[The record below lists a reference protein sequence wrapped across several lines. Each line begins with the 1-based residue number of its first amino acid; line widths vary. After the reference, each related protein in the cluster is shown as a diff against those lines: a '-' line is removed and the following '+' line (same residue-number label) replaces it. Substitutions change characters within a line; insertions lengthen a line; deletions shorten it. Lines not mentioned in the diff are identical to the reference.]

1 MLKNHNSVLPLS
13 NKTKVFIENREFLPK
28 HDWWKDKIVGTK
40 RMGYGVN
47 IEMLKKH
54 FEIVDTPEEADC
66 AMVFIHAPSSQRGHS
81 YTDLEAGGTGYLP
94 ISLQYSD
101 YTAKYARAKSIAGG
115 DPFENFTNRSYKGKT
130 VSTDNKYEMEAVIR
144 AKKLM
149 GKRPVILVV
158 RGERPMVFSEVE
170 PYADA
175 ILIGF
180 GIKDQAYIDIIKG
193 SVEPSGLLPMQ
204 MPKDMRTVEEN
215 KEDLPFDLKCYKDA
229 DGNTYD
235 FAFGLNW
242 SGVIKDWRTEKYK
255 KH

>member
-1 MLKNHNSVLPLS
+1 
-13 NKTKVFIENREFLPK
+13 
-28 HDWWKDKIVGTK
+28 
-40 RMGYGVN
+40 
-47 IEMLKKH
+47 MLKKH

-66 AMVFIHAPSSQRGHS
+66 AMVFIHAPNTQRGHS

-158 RGERPMVFSEVE
+158 RGERSMVFSEVE

-180 GIKDQAYIDIIKG
+180 GIKDQAYVDIIKG

-215 KEDLPFDLKCYKDA
+215 KEDVPFDLKCYKDA
-229 DGNTYD
+229 DGNVYD

-242 SGVIKDWRTEKYK
+242 SGVIKDWRTEKYR